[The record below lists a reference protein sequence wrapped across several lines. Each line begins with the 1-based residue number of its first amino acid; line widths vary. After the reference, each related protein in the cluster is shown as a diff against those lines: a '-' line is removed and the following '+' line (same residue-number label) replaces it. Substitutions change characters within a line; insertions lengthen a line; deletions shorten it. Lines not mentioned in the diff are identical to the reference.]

1 MKISDA
7 VTQGIQRTPHRALF
21 FATGL
26 LREEL
31 QGPLIGIANSRT
43 DLVPGHLH
51 LDRIAEAVKA
61 GIYKSGGTPLEFS
74 TIAVDDGIAMG
85 HDGMRYSLPSRD
97 LIADSVETMIRAHK
111 LDGVVLVTNCDKI
124 VPGMAM
130 AAARVNIPALMISG
144 GPMLAG
150 KINNRGL
157 DLTNL
162 NEIIGQSKVGQIS
175 ADEIEQLE
183 MQACPGWGSCAGLFT
198 ANSMNCLMEALGL
211 ALPGNGTISAV
222 RAERIRLAKKAGMA
236 IVELIEKQILPRNI
250 LTKQAFLNALS
261 VDMAIGGSTNS
272 ILHLLAIAKDAGVS
286 LCLDDV
292 EEASLRSPS
301 LVKIS
306 PSSEIHMEEFHDAGG
321 VPAVMKELA
330 DHSIIDANVMTVTG
344 SKWSDILKNIR
355 DRSSDLIRSV
365 ENAYSPDGGLAV
377 LYGNLAPQGAVVK
390 KAAVV
395 EKMMIHDGPAHV
407 FDSEEAAVE
416 TILSGG
422 IQSGSVVVIRY
433 EGPRGGPGMREML
446 APTAALVGVGLGET
460 VALVTDGR
468 FSGVSRGAV
477 IGHVS
482 PEAASAGPLAALQ
495 DGDVIRINIPERMLD
510 VELSSQ
516 EIDDRLQSWQPPDHS
531 ELGGYLKRYAALV
544 GSASEGAVL
553 DTRNLVR

>member
-7 VTQGIQRTPHRALF
+7 VTQGVQRTPHRALF

-31 QGPLIGIANSRT
+31 EGPLIGIANSRT

-183 MQACPGWGSCAGLFT
+183 MEACPGWGSCAGLFT

-236 IVELIEKQILPRNI
+236 IVELIKKQILPRNI

-495 DGDVIRINIPERMLD
+495 DGDMIRINIPERMLD
-510 VELSSQ
+510 VELSQQ
-516 EIDDRLQSWQPPDHS
+516 EIDDRLQSWQPPDLS
-531 ELGGYLKRYAALV
+531 DLGGYLKRYAALV

-553 DTRNLVR
+553 DTRNLVT

>member
-7 VTQGIQRTPHRALF
+7 VTQGVQRTPHRALF

-31 QGPLIGIANSRT
+31 EGPLIGIANSRT

-183 MQACPGWGSCAGLFT
+183 MEACPGWGSCAGLFT

-236 IVELIEKQILPRNI
+236 IVELIKKQILPRNI

-495 DGDVIRINIPERMLD
+495 DGDMIRINIPERMLD
-510 VELSSQ
+510 VELSQQ
-516 EIDDRLQSWQPPDHS
+516 EIDDRLQSWQPPHLSD
-531 ELGGYLKRYAALV
+531 LGGYLKRYAALV

-553 DTRNLVR
+553 DTRNLVT

>member
-211 ALPGNGTISAV
+211 ALPGN
-222 RAERIRLAKKAGMA
+222 
-236 IVELIEKQILPRNI
+236 
-250 LTKQAFLNALS
+250 
-261 VDMAIGGSTNS
+261 
-272 ILHLLAIAKDAGVS
+272 
-286 LCLDDV
+286 
-292 EEASLRSPS
+292 
-301 LVKIS
+301 
-306 PSSEIHMEEFHDAGG
+306 
-321 VPAVMKELA
+321 
-330 DHSIIDANVMTVTG
+330 
-344 SKWSDILKNIR
+344 
-355 DRSSDLIRSV
+355 
-365 ENAYSPDGGLAV
+365 
-377 LYGNLAPQGAVVK
+377 
-390 KAAVV
+390 
-395 EKMMIHDGPAHV
+395 
-407 FDSEEAAVE
+407 
-416 TILSGG
+416 
-422 IQSGSVVVIRY
+422 
-433 EGPRGGPGMREML
+433 
-446 APTAALVGVGLGET
+446 
-460 VALVTDGR
+460 
-468 FSGVSRGAV
+468 
-477 IGHVS
+477 
-482 PEAASAGPLAALQ
+482 
-495 DGDVIRINIPERMLD
+495 
-510 VELSSQ
+510 
-516 EIDDRLQSWQPPDHS
+516 
-531 ELGGYLKRYAALV
+531 
-544 GSASEGAVL
+544 
-553 DTRNLVR
+553 